1 MRSYLA
7 FAFTFLTAMS
17 SCTTSPQI
25 VAPSRPMTGATQ
37 YLGDRPSPG
46 GSMPVPPPYLPS
58 SPAFVATP
66 YTPLPTYAP
75 NYSAPAYRP
84 LSFGS
89 SATTFSG
96 SISDRT
102 IRARPAYLG
111 GYRLT
116 DDNGNVTRVRPDYLG
131 GYRATDSN
139 GNISRS
145 RPDGFGGFRTTHDD
159 GSVTRSRS
167 DGFGGFRITD
177 DDGNTTRLRSDGFGG
192 YRGYDDA
199 GNSYRIRRSPF

>member
-7 FAFTFLTAMS
+7 FAITAVTAMS

-25 VAPSRPMTGATQ
+25 VVPSRPMTGATQ
-37 YLGDRPSPG
+37 YIGDSPPQG
-46 GSMPVPPPYLPS
+46 DSIPVPPPYIQS

-66 YTPLPTYAP
+66 YAPLPTFAP

-89 SATTFSG
+89 SAATFSG
-96 SISDRT
+96 GSPDRT
-102 IRARPAYLG
+102 IRARTDYLG
-111 GYRLT
+111 GYRLS
-116 DDNGNVTRVRPDYLG
+116 DDDGNVTRVRPDYLG
-131 GYRATDSN
+131 GYRATDSE
-139 GNISRS
+139 GNVSRS

-159 GSVTRSRS
+159 GSVSRSRS

-192 YRGYDDA
+192 YRGSDDA

>member
-7 FAFTFLTAMS
+7 FAFTAVTAMS
-17 SCTTSPQI
+17 SCTTSPH
-25 VAPSRPMTGATQ
+25 VVVPSRPMTGSTQ
-37 YLGDRPSPG
+37 YLGDSPTPPV
-46 GSMPVPPPYLPS
+46 SMPVPATYLPS
-58 SPAFVATP
+58 SPTFVATP
-66 YTPLPTYAP
+66 YTPLPTFAP

-89 SATTFSG
+89 SATSFSG
-96 SISDRT
+96 GSSDRT
-102 IRARPAYLG
+102 IRARTDALG
-111 GYRLT
+111 GYSLT
-116 DDNGNVTRVRPDYLG
+116 DDDGNVTRVRPDYLG
-131 GYRATDSN
+131 GYRATDAD
-139 GNISRS
+139 GNVSRS

-159 GSVTRSRS
+159 GSVSRSRS

-192 YRGYDDA
+192 YRGSDDA